1 MKALILRLFV
11 AFVAVAA
18 SVACGDDD
26 QGTFPVL
33 EGTGITSPSWNDDNP
48 AEAKEGI
55 VMFSFSAAGAW
66 TASSDADWC
75 GVLTASGGAGECS
88 LRLRLSAN
96 TSDTPRTAVL
106 TIRLEGYET
115 PAVFRVTQAEGYSQQ
130 GDGRYREVNEWMY
143 DYMESHY
150 LWNEPL
156 PSLPLDYSLD
166 YQQFLTSMLDA
177 VAAQDDVNHE
187 DGVWLGGKRKYYY
200 TYVQSGAPIGASSL
214 AVGQTVNG
222 TGIFLMQPA
231 LLPDG
236 VVGLAI
242 QAVTPGSPAAEAG
255 LKRGDF
261 ISHVN
266 GTTLTANNYEQLG
279 QLVYNGPVRVTP
291 NDMIWN
297 GDDYR
302 MYPREEV
309 SLGAGRYTDPA
320 IYKHDVLSLDNGRK
334 VGYLVYMGFH
344 CDYDRELLG
353 IFDQFAAAGISDLI
367 LDLRYNNG
375 GDVLAADV
383 LATLIAGRDYQ
394 GQVLAHFVYNAART
408 AAGESDDLRIGDPV
422 SNTAPG
428 GYQPIGDALDH
439 AVALPKVYV
448 ICSSVTAS
456 ASEMLVNGLRGLGIE
471 VRMLGTTT
479 NGKNVGMEGISRKFF
494 SYDFLFYPVTFYTE
508 NSQGFRDYSN
518 GFVPDFVLDDS
529 GIFPGEFGTTADM
542 LCYAAL
548 TWISTGSKPVIAG
561 SSLRRTTL
569 LGDMV
574 SERMARR
581 LGGCLVHPAS
591 DR

>member
-1 MKALILRLFV
+1 MKALILRLCV

-26 QGTFPVL
+26 QGTSPVL
-33 EGTGITSPSWNDDNP
+33 EGTGVTSPSWNDDNP
-48 AEAKEGI
+48 AEAKDGI
-55 VMFSFSAAGAW
+55 LMFSFSAAGEW

-106 TIRLEGYET
+106 TIQLTGYHT

-130 GDGRYREVNEWMY
+130 GDGRYKEVNEWMY

-166 YQQFLTSMLDA
+166 YQRFLTSLLDA

-187 DGVWLGGKRKYYY
+187 DGVWQGGKRKYYY
-200 TYVQSGAPIGASSL
+200 TFVQSGAPVGASSF
-214 AVGQTVNG
+214 AVGQPVNG
-222 TGIFLMQPA
+222 TGVFLMQPTR
-231 LLPDG
+231 LPGG

-266 GTTLTANNYEQLG
+266 GTTLTSNNYEQLG
-279 QLVYNGPVRVTP
+279 QLVYNGPARVTP

-297 GDDYR
+297 GNDYR

-344 CDYDRELLG
+344 CDYDRELLE

-383 LATLIAGRDYQ
+383 LATLIAGRNYK
-394 GQVLAHFVYNAART
+394 GLVFANFVYNAERM
-408 AAGESDDLRIGDPV
+408 AAGEKGDLRIGEKV
-422 SNTAPG
+422 CASAPG
-428 GYQPIGDALDH
+428 GYQPIEDALDH
-439 AVALPKVYV
+439 ALGMRTVYV
-448 ICSSVTAS
+448 ICSPTTAS
-456 ASEMLVNGLRGLGIE
+456 ASEMLVNGLRGLDIE
-471 VRMLGTTT
+471 VRMVGMTT
-479 NGKNVGMEGISRKFF
+479 NGKNVGMEGISRKFY
-494 SYDFLFYPVTFYTE
+494 SYDFNFYPVTFYTE
-508 NSQGFRDYSN
+508 NAKGFRDYSD
-518 GFVPDFVLDDS
+518 GLTPDVVIDDS
-529 GIFPGEFGTTADM
+529 GYFPGDFGTVDDT
-542 LCYAAL
+542 YSGAAL
-548 TWISTGSKPVIAG
+548 SWILTGQKPSV
-561 SSLRRTTL
+561 SDRSLRSVAP
-569 LGDMV
+569 LGDLA
-574 SERMARR
+574 SERLARR
-581 LGGCLVHPAS
+581 AGGCVVHPVK
-591 DR
+591 RP